1 MINNHTKQK
10 VTLILGSS
18 GKTGRRVINRFISN
32 GLGFREGSR
41 NSEIPFDWY
50 DKSTWQESLQGVG
63 SVYVVFSPDLAV
75 PGASAIIKNFVQVA
89 KSSGIE
95 HLVLLSGRGE
105 EEAQTCEKIVMNSAL
120 DWTIVR
126 SSWFAQNFSESFF
139 LDDILRGQVFLPV
152 GEIKEPFID
161 IEDIADIVFA
171 ALTDEK
177 HKGQI
182 YEVTGTKLLTFRDV
196 IKEISLSTNRNIDYQ
211 PVSMDDYVKYMIE
224 AEVPEDYV
232 ALIKYLFTEV
242 LDGRNESLTDGVTRA
257 LGREP
262 RSFHD
267 YAMAVAE
274 TGIWNPDNRS
284 YANA

>member
-10 VTLILGSS
+10 VTLILVSS

-32 GLGFREGSR
+32 ELGFREGSR

-50 DKSTWQESLQGVG
+50 DKSTWRESLHGVG

-75 PGASAIIKNFVQVA
+75 PGAPAIIKNFVQVA
-89 KSSGIE
+89 KSSGVE

-105 EEAQTCEKIVMNSAL
+105 EEAQTCEIIVMNSAL

-152 GEIKEPFID
+152 GEIKEPFVD

-177 HKGQI
+177 HKSQI
-182 YEVTGTKLLTFRDV
+182 YEVTGSELMTFREV
-196 IKEISLSTNRNIDYQ
+196 ITEIALSTNRNIDFQ

-242 LDGRNESLTDGVTRA
+242 LDGRNESLTDGVKRA